1 MSTLT
6 RWDPF
11 KELDEL
17 HTRLSRAL
25 GGRATRTTGNGKEQ
39 ITVAE
44 WEPLVDISED
54 DNAYL
59 IKAELPEINRD
70 DVKVRLENGVLTI
83 SGDRRWEKEEGNR
96 KYHRVERA
104 YGSFVR
110 SFTMPDDADPDKV
123 RAEFKDGI
131 LRVSISKSE
140 KARARAIEVKVG

>member
-1 MSTLT
+1 MNTLT

-17 HTRLSRAL
+17 HNRLARVL
-25 GGRATRTTGNGKEQ
+25 TGCATRTNGDSEEQ

-59 IKAELPEINRD
+59 VKAELPEID
-70 DVKVRLENGVLTI
+70 KADVKVRLENGVLNI
-83 SGDRRWEKEEGNR
+83 SGERRWEKEEGNR
-96 KYHRVERA
+96 KYHRLERA
-104 YGSFVR
+104 YGRFVR

-123 RAEFKDGI
+123 KAEFKDGV
-131 LRVSISKSE
+131 LRVTINKSE
-140 KARARAIEVKVG
+140 RARARAIDVAIG

>member
-1 MSTLT
+1 MNTLT

-11 KELDEL
+11 KDLDEL
-17 HTRLSRAL
+17 HNRLTRAL
-25 GGRATRTTGNGKEQ
+25 GGRSSLTNGNGKEQ

-54 DNAYL
+54 DHAYL
-59 IKAELPEINRD
+59 IKAELPEIQKE
-70 DVKVRLENGVLTI
+70 DVKVRLESGVLTI
-83 SGDRRWEKEEGNR
+83 SGNRRLEKEEGNR

-123 RAEFKDGI
+123 RAEFKDGV
-131 LRVSISKSE
+131 LRVTIDKSE
-140 KARARAIEVKVG
+140 KARARAIEVKVA

>member
-1 MSTLT
+1 MNTVT
-6 RWDPF
+6 RWNPF

-17 HTRLSRAL
+17 HNRLTRAL
-25 GGRATRTTGNGKEQ
+25 GSRPVRTNGNDKEQ

-54 DNAYL
+54 DHAYL
-59 IKAELPEINRD
+59 IKAELPEID
-70 DVKVRLENGVLTI
+70 KDGVKVRLENGVLSI

-104 YGSFVR
+104 YGSFLR

-123 RAEFKDGI
+123 RAEFKDGV
-131 LRVSISKSE
+131 LRVTIEKSE
-140 KARARAIEVKVG
+140 KARARAIEVKVA

>member
-1 MSTLT
+1 MNTLT

-17 HTRLSRAL
+17 QSRISRVL
-25 GGRATRTTGNGKEQ
+25 GGQSRRGNGHDKEQ

-54 DNAYL
+54 DNTYL
-59 IKAELPEINRD
+59 IKAELPEIHKE
-70 DVKVRLENGVLTI
+70 DVKVRLEHGVLNI
-83 SGDRRWEKEEGNR
+83 SGERRWEKEEGNR

-104 YGSFVR
+104 YGSFMR

-123 RAEFKDGI
+123 KAEFKDGV
-131 LRVSISKSE
+131 LRVTINKSE
-140 KARARAIEVKVG
+140 KAKARAIEVKVG

>member
-1 MSTLT
+1 MNALT

-17 HTRLSRAL
+17 HNRLSRVL
-25 GGRATRTTGNGKEQ
+25 GGRATRTNGDSKEQ

-54 DNAYL
+54 DNTYL
-59 IKAELPEINRD
+59 IKAELPEIQKE
-70 DVKVRLENGVLTI
+70 DVKVRLENGVLNI
-83 SGDRRWEKEEGNR
+83 SGERRWEKEEGNR

-110 SFTMPDDADPDKV
+110 SFTMPDDADPEKV
-123 RAEFKDGI
+123 KAEFKDGV
-131 LRVSISKSE
+131 LRVTISKSE
-140 KARARAIEVKVG
+140 KAKARAIEVKVG

>member
-1 MSTLT
+1 MNTVT

-17 HTRLSRAL
+17 HNRLTRAL
-25 GGRATRTTGNGKEQ
+25 SGRAPRTNGNGREQ

-54 DNAYL
+54 DRAYL
-59 IKAELPEINRD
+59 IKAELPEIHKD

-83 SGDRRWEKEEGNR
+83 SGERRWEEEAGNR

-110 SFTMPDDADPDKV
+110 GFTMPDDADPDKV
-123 RAEFKDGI
+123 RAEFRDGV
-131 LRVSISKSE
+131 LRVMIDKSE
-140 KARARAIEVKVG
+140 KARARAIDVKVA